1 MTARPVYL
9 HALGVACA
17 VGRGKAH
24 VAAGL
29 FQGEQGGM
37 VPRPDLMIS
46 NLPIPAGVVSGDLPD
61 LPQTLDCF
69 SSRNS
74 RLMTLVIQEIQAEI
88 DAAVAEVGPE
98 RVAVVLGSST
108 SGIAEGEAAIAHLLR
123 QGDLPPAYDIRRQ
136 EMGSVAEVAAR
147 QLGLAGPAYT
157 ISTACSSGAQALAAG
172 RRLLLTGLADVVLAG
187 GVDTLCRLTMNGFDA
202 LSVLS
207 RRICNPFS
215 RNRDGTSLG
224 EGAALFL
231 MRREPAA
238 VALLG
243 TGSTSDAYSMTAP
256 DPDGRGIAAAMGQ
269 ALRQA
274 GLEATAV
281 DYVHLHGTGTLQND
295 HMESRAMQRIF
306 PQGVPCSSS
315 KPQLGHTL
323 GAAGA
328 LGAAASWLTLSDENV
343 DGLLPPH
350 LWDGDVDPGL
360 LSATLVRRGETL
372 RRKGQGVVMV
382 NACAFGGNNIS
393 LVLGRL

>member
-1 MTARPVYL
+1 MTSRPVYL

-29 FQGEQGGM
+29 FQGGQGGM
-37 VPRPDLMIS
+37 VPRSDLMIS

-61 LPQTLDCF
+61 LPQALDCF

-88 DAAVAEVGPE
+88 DAAVAEVGSD

-108 SGIAEGEAAIAHLLR
+108 SGIAEGEAAVAHLLR
-123 QGDLPPAYDIRRQ
+123 QGELPPAYDIRRQ
-136 EMGSVAEVAAR
+136 EMGSVAEVVAR

-238 VALLG
+238 MALLG

-256 DPDGRGIAAAMGQ
+256 DPDGRGIAAAMEQ

-274 GLEATAV
+274 GLDAAAV

-328 LGAAASWLTLSDENV
+328 LGAAAGWLTLSDENV

-350 LWDGDVDPGL
+350 LWDGDADPGL
-360 LSATLVRRGETL
+360 LSTTLVRRGETL

>member
-1 MTARPVYL
+1 MTSRPVYL

-29 FQGEQGGM
+29 FQGGQGGM
-37 VPRPDLMIS
+37 VPRSDLMIS

-61 LPQTLDCF
+61 LPQALDCF

-88 DAAVAEVGPE
+88 DAAVAEVGPD

-108 SGIAEGEAAIAHLLR
+108 SGIAEGEAAVAHLLR
-123 QGDLPPAYDIRRQ
+123 QGELPPAYDIRRQ
-136 EMGSVAEVAAR
+136 EMGSVAEVVAR

-238 VALLG
+238 MALLG

-256 DPDGRGIAAAMGQ
+256 DPDGRGIAAAMEQ

-274 GLEATAV
+274 GLDAAAV

-328 LGAAASWLTLSDENV
+328 LGARPA
-343 DGLLPPH
+343 G
-350 LWDGDVDPGL
+350 
-360 LSATLVRRGETL
+360 
-372 RRKGQGVVMV
+372 
-382 NACAFGGNNIS
+382 
-393 LVLGRL
+393 